1 MIKVLRFSLLG
12 MLAVL
17 GGTASADVRWVKTAP
32 ANLQTGDVLAIVDE
46 TSARAM
52 SNNNSTS
59 KAPDATEIT
68 LSDDLTEIT
77 GDVDATL
84 QWVLTV
90 NEGMYQFKVADT
102 ENYLYGTD
110 SNNGLR
116 VGTNSNNVFTLSDG
130 DKFYLVNSA
139 TNRYVGVYNSQD
151 WRCYT
156 SINSNIQN
164 TVTSFYKK
172 TTAEEPVF
180 EPTDCTAQVN
190 VNGWKSD
197 MGNVGDYT
205 KDVAQKEQYLTNTT
219 TNGQVLYQTV
229 EGLAN
234 GTYTVELY
242 ANASYT
248 EGRGFASAALNGDLG
263 RVIVYASDVEK
274 TIPVIYQTG
283 VGTNNI
289 VELANV
295 VVTDGTLK
303 MGMRKDI
310 AGSNWHTIQIKS
322 LVQTSNKAN
331 ADDAAQVAYWKGVA
345 TSVIEANANVGGV
358 EKAALTDAETRAAVQ
373 EALVTFYAA
382 RPAYNALADA
392 IAAAETA
399 GVDVADAK
407 TVLASAETTAEGAS
421 AALHIVKLAVN
432 TKSVEGASAE
442 NGVTTN
448 FVINGTFD
456 TAKVANPWKTTTGA
470 QNQTTANNQQGAF
483 GVTNSYFFENWNP
496 SAFTGK
502 IYQEIEDIPNGN
514 YTLKIAAFV
523 NTLNS
528 DVQHVYANADQ
539 TPITST
545 DPTAYEVKT
554 LVTNNKIEIGFEQ
567 TQAEGSANWVG
578 IDNVSLV
585 YYGEADLTEFVNA
598 YNTALADAQAIEGV
612 MNRDVAAALAA
623 AIAAEVDQTDA
634 NSLGAATAALTEA
647 AAAAKASVAAYAA
660 AETKLAAMKE
670 LVDATN
676 VYTAEA
682 LATYYTQWVDKFAT
696 RTLTTEEANALQDP
710 SVVTKWHADI
720 TVDNF
725 LLSAW
730 DTNPDF
736 VNAPYYINSWST
748 EGNNDGSEF
757 KVPFFEY
764 WTDNGNSLGEKTM
777 TATMNVAPG
786 NYAISAWVRVRIK
799 DGAEAPAAGITLQGN
814 DGEAVNVADGAQ
826 VGTSQFYLKNV
837 EATATVGED
846 GVLAI
851 KFIVAADNNISWL
864 SFKYV
869 KFEVTI
875 DKTALET
882 AIADAKTAAE
892 ALTNENAKTYL
903 NAAITA
909 AETAATEAKTQE
921 EVDAAVTALNEKV
934 AIAKEAEAYQ
944 FGQYAQYSW
953 ESPKGI
959 ICEKGGTIACVN
971 GVDNRLN
978 YPQAGYNTICLSGKK
993 NNLNDETSSKDAVH
1007 MELTL
1012 AEPVQEGDVI
1022 RMSAFINKN
1031 ASKTASAWFV
1041 FENDATLAGEV
1052 YGDEANIYS
1061 GEDVTFNGVVTTK
1074 DVVVPAEAAG
1084 SKTIKITRNT
1094 AGTNLFITKLE
1105 ILRMPVDI
1113 TLNVESGK
1121 DIAAELAAAV
1131 EGKDVA
1137 SITINLAEG
1146 GTYALDTTITTGVDF
1161 ALVGNGSTITM
1172 AESRTDNFLTLDG
1185 TTEFALK
1192 ADGTESDHKL
1202 IKTVSVSGVKVLG
1215 LKAALVRD
1223 NQKTLVETLTVEN
1236 SVVEMPA
1243 AGKNVFDFNGKG
1255 YAGKLVVNNSTIYA
1269 AAANSGFFAQ
1279 YGSRP
1284 KNIDGSWLQVFDI
1297 QNSTIVNIANG
1308 KNMCDLKQNGT
1319 AQNVYVVKNN
1329 IFVDCGKQNQ
1339 VIVGLNKGQANGT
1352 PSWDVDGNIFNWGG
1366 ADVSAAEFEK
1376 AGKAKIYTSETEY
1389 YEEDIVKNSI
1399 AAVVTFADAA
1409 AGNFNATLALAE
1421 GAVAPESVGDPR
1433 WTVTVGGGE
1442 EIADGIY
1449 DLTQEMFKT
1458 WASHEATEGTTIG
1471 CAFAVETATQM
1482 VYGDSNVGWLNYA
1495 DLSGYDKLVVIATSG
1510 APRFC
1515 FNRTVDNAQDN
1526 DDPATSQFIDIPGHS
1541 WGTEAYETVDENNQ
1555 RFIIDLKKMT
1565 QERGFAHLHA
1575 IKGANWADVVVVAMK
1590 LVKGDVELPSGIENI
1605 AAVAAQKDGKFF
1617 VNGKLVIVR
1626 NGQQFNAK
1634 GQLVK

>member
-1 MIKVLRFSLLG
+1 MIKVLRFPLLG

-90 NEGMYQFKVADT
+90 NEGKYQFKVADT
-102 ENYLYGTD
+102 ETYLYGTD
-110 SNNGLR
+110 TNNGLR
-116 VGTNSNNVFTLSDG
+116 VGTNSNNVFTLFDG
-130 DKFYLVNSA
+130 DRFYLVNSE
-139 TNRYVGVYNSQD
+139 TNRYVGVYNNQD

-156 SINSNIQN
+156 TINTNIQN

-197 MGNVGDYT
+197 MGNVGNYT

-322 LVQTSNKAN
+322 LVQVSNKAN

-358 EKAALTDAETRAAVQ
+358 EKAALTAAETRAAVQ

-407 TVLASAETTAEGAS
+407 TVLASAETTAEGA
-421 AALHIVKLAVN
+421 AEALHIVKLAVN

-456 TAKVANPWKTTTGA
+456 TAKVTNPWKTTTGA
-470 QNQTTANNQQGAF
+470 QNQTTANNQSGAF
-483 GVTNSYFFENWNP
+483 GIVNSFFFENWNGSP
-496 SAFTGK
+496 FAGK

-696 RTLTTEEANALQDP
+696 RTLTTDEANALQDP
-710 SVVTKWHADI
+710 SLGTGWHAAI

-736 VNAPYYINSWST
+736 VDAPYYINSWST

-851 KFIVAADNNISWL
+851 KFIVAAENNISWL
-864 SFKYV
+864 SFKNV
-869 KFEVTI
+869 KFESVI

-882 AIADAKTAAE
+882 AITDAKTAAE
-892 ALTNENAKTYL
+892 ALTSARAKAYL
-903 NAAITA
+903 DAAIAA
-909 AETAATEAKTQE
+909 AETVVAEAKTQDE
-921 EVDAAVTALNEKV
+921 IDAAVTALNEKV
-934 AIAKEAEAYQ
+934 AIAKEAEAYK

-953 ESPKGI
+953 ESPKGAM
-959 ICEKGGTIACVN
+959 CEKGGVITYEN
-971 GVDNRLN
+971 GEGDRLN
-978 YPQAGYNTICLSGKK
+978 YQQAGYYTICLNGKK
-993 NNLNDETSSKDAVH
+993 ANMGADPASANSGYMLV
-1007 MELTL
+1007 TL
-1012 AEPVQEGDVI
+1012 DQPVQEGDVI
-1022 RMSAFINKN
+1022 RMSAFLNKN

-1041 FENDATLAGEV
+1041 FENNATLAGEV

-1094 AGTNLFITKLE
+1094 AGTNLFITKFE
-1105 ILRMPVDI
+1105 ILRLPVDI
-1113 TLNVESGK
+1113 ALNLESGK

-1146 GTYALDTTITTGVDF
+1146 GEYTVNSTITTGVDF
-1161 ALVGNGSTITM
+1161 VINGNGATIDASALEGKMIQWTAKA
-1172 AESRTDNFLTLDG
+1172 AEDIEWT
-1185 TTEFALK
+1185 K
-1192 ADGTESDHKL
+1192 ADVT
-1202 IKTVSVSGVKVLG
+1202 IKNVTVKG
-1215 LKAALVRD
+1215 LKSALFYSNGKYYYGD
-1223 NQKTLVETLTVEN
+1223 FTMDN
-1236 SVVEMPA
+1236 SVVEVA
-1243 AGKNVFDFNGKG
+1243 ASATTFDYTKG
-1255 YAGKLVVNNSTIYA
+1255 STVLNFTITNSTIYA
-1269 AAANSGFFAQ
+1269 PTATQASLYSSQSGQKATEYDANAVQTFKIANSTMLNLASGKNFFSHRQ
-1279 YGSRP
+1279 SNQ
-1284 KNIDGSWLQVFDI
+1284 KWLAYDV
-1297 QNSTIVNIANG
+1297 QNSIFVNCGKSGQVIKGLNG
-1308 KNMCDLKQNGT
+1308 GQNG
-1319 AQNVYVVKNN
+1319 
-1329 IFVDCGKQNQ
+1329 
-1339 VIVGLNKGQANGT
+1339 ANPIWT
-1352 PSWDVDGNIFNWGG
+1352 INGNIFNFDG
-1366 ADVSAAEFEK
+1366 ADTSAAESTGDE
-1376 AGKAKIYTSETEY
+1376 AEP
-1389 YEEDIVKNSI
+1389 VQNSI

-1421 GAVAPESVGDPR
+1421 GAVAPETVGDPR
-1433 WTVTVGGGE
+1433 WTITVGGGE
-1442 EIADGIY
+1442 QIADGIY
-1449 DLTQEMFKT
+1449 DLTQDMFMT
-1458 WASHEATEGTTIG
+1458 WASLDATEGTATG
-1471 CAFAVETATQM
+1471 CAFDVEKASQM
-1482 VYGDSNVGWLNYA
+1482 IYGDSNVGWLNYA
-1495 DLSGYDKLVVIATSG
+1495 NLSGYDKLVVIVTSG

-1515 FNRTVDNAQDN
+1515 FNRTADGAQDN
-1526 DDPATSQFIDIPGHS
+1526 DDPATSQFIDIPGHN
-1541 WGTEAYETVDENNQ
+1541 WGTEAYQTVDEDNK

-1575 IKGANWADVVVVAMK
+1575 IKGANWSDVVVVAMK
-1590 LVKGDVELPSGIENI
+1590 LVKGDIELPSGIENL
-1605 AAVAAQKDGKFF
+1605 AVVAAQKDGKFF

>member
-331 ADDAAQVAYWKGVA
+331 ADDAAQVTYWKGIA
-345 TSVIEANANVGGV
+345 ASVIEANANVGGV
-358 EKAALTDAETRAAVQ
+358 EKAALTAAETRAAVQ

-421 AALHIVKLAVN
+421 DALHIVKLAVN

-456 TAKVANPWKTTTGA
+456 TDKVTNPWKTTTGA

-483 GVTNSYFFENWNP
+483 TGNFFENWNP

-523 NTLNS
+523 NTFDAS
-528 DVQHVYANADQ
+528 AQHVYANSSQVALTDGA
-539 TPITST
+539 PI
-545 DPTAYEVKT
+545 AYEVKT
-554 LVTNNKIEIGFEQ
+554 IVTDNKIEIGLEQ
-567 TQAEGSANWVG
+567 TSDVANWMG

-585 YYGEADLTEFVNA
+585 YFGEADLTELVNA

-736 VNAPYYINSWST
+736 VNA
-748 EGNNDGSEF
+748 
-757 KVPFFEY
+757 
-764 WTDNGNSLGEKTM
+764 
-777 TATMNVAPG
+777 
-786 NYAISAWVRVRIK
+786 R
-799 DGAEAPAAGITLQGN
+799 
-814 DGEAVNVADGAQ
+814 
-826 VGTSQFYLKNV
+826 
-837 EATATVGED
+837 
-846 GVLAI
+846 
-851 KFIVAADNNISWL
+851 
-864 SFKYV
+864 
-869 KFEVTI
+869 
-875 DKTALET
+875 
-882 AIADAKTAAE
+882 
-892 ALTNENAKTYL
+892 
-903 NAAITA
+903 
-909 AETAATEAKTQE
+909 
-921 EVDAAVTALNEKV
+921 
-934 AIAKEAEAYQ
+934 
-944 FGQYAQYSW
+944 
-953 ESPKGI
+953 
-959 ICEKGGTIACVN
+959 
-971 GVDNRLN
+971 
-978 YPQAGYNTICLSGKK
+978 
-993 NNLNDETSSKDAVH
+993 
-1007 MELTL
+1007 
-1012 AEPVQEGDVI
+1012 
-1022 RMSAFINKN
+1022 
-1031 ASKTASAWFV
+1031 
-1041 FENDATLAGEV
+1041 
-1052 YGDEANIYS
+1052 
-1061 GEDVTFNGVVTTK
+1061 
-1074 DVVVPAEAAG
+1074 
-1084 SKTIKITRNT
+1084 
-1094 AGTNLFITKLE
+1094 
-1105 ILRMPVDI
+1105 
-1113 TLNVESGK
+1113 
-1121 DIAAELAAAV
+1121 
-1131 EGKDVA
+1131 
-1137 SITINLAEG
+1137 
-1146 GTYALDTTITTGVDF
+1146 
-1161 ALVGNGSTITM
+1161 
-1172 AESRTDNFLTLDG
+1172 
-1185 TTEFALK
+1185 
-1192 ADGTESDHKL
+1192 
-1202 IKTVSVSGVKVLG
+1202 
-1215 LKAALVRD
+1215 
-1223 NQKTLVETLTVEN
+1223 
-1236 SVVEMPA
+1236 
-1243 AGKNVFDFNGKG
+1243 
-1255 YAGKLVVNNSTIYA
+1255 
-1269 AAANSGFFAQ
+1269 
-1279 YGSRP
+1279 
-1284 KNIDGSWLQVFDI
+1284 
-1297 QNSTIVNIANG
+1297 
-1308 KNMCDLKQNGT
+1308 
-1319 AQNVYVVKNN
+1319 
-1329 IFVDCGKQNQ
+1329 
-1339 VIVGLNKGQANGT
+1339 
-1352 PSWDVDGNIFNWGG
+1352 
-1366 ADVSAAEFEK
+1366 
-1376 AGKAKIYTSETEY
+1376 
-1389 YEEDIVKNSI
+1389 
-1399 AAVVTFADAA
+1399 
-1409 AGNFNATLALAE
+1409 
-1421 GAVAPESVGDPR
+1421 
-1433 WTVTVGGGE
+1433 
-1442 EIADGIY
+1442 
-1449 DLTQEMFKT
+1449 
-1458 WASHEATEGTTIG
+1458 
-1471 CAFAVETATQM
+1471 
-1482 VYGDSNVGWLNYA
+1482 
-1495 DLSGYDKLVVIATSG
+1495 
-1510 APRFC
+1510 
-1515 FNRTVDNAQDN
+1515 
-1526 DDPATSQFIDIPGHS
+1526 
-1541 WGTEAYETVDENNQ
+1541 
-1555 RFIIDLKKMT
+1555 
-1565 QERGFAHLHA
+1565 
-1575 IKGANWADVVVVAMK
+1575 
-1590 LVKGDVELPSGIENI
+1590 
-1605 AAVAAQKDGKFF
+1605 
-1617 VNGKLVIVR
+1617 
-1626 NGQQFNAK
+1626 
-1634 GQLVK
+1634 